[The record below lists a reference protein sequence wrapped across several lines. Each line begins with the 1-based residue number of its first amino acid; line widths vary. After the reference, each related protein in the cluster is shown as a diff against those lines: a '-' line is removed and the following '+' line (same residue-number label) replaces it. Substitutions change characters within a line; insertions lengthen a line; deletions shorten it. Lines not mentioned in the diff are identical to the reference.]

1 MMFLLQ
7 AAPPRWFD
15 LDPAATPDLA
25 GAFLITLFTLA
36 VFSFLY
42 RDNPFY
48 KLAEHVFIGVGT
60 AWFTMEFYEGGV
72 LDPLIHHLHGAW
84 LTLQG
89 GAPDAATVVKLG
101 GYEVAPAWAI
111 TWRLMAVALSLML
124 LVRLVK
130 RDAWVSRWPLA
141 LMIGI
146 YAALKMTGET
156 QTKLVKQIQQT
167 MVPMWPQ
174 DASAVEVAGNL
185 VLVIGLICVLAHFI
199 FTYKRGR
206 VLGGMS
212 RVGIIVLMLA
222 FGSRFGFAVLG
233 RIALLIERV
242 SELATYGKPAYALG
256 PEGSLQWAST
266 PTFLTGAII
275 VLVLL
280 IAALSRRKPG
290 TPA

>member
-1 MMFLLQ
+1 MFLLQ
-7 AAPPRWFD
+7 AVPPRWFD

-25 GAFLITLFTLA
+25 GAFLITLLTLA

-48 KLAEHVFIGVGT
+48 KLAEHLFIGVGT

-72 LDPLIHHLHGAW
+72 LDPLVHYLHDAW
-84 LTLQG
+84 VVLQG
-89 GAPDAATVVKLG
+89 SASDGAASVKLG
-101 GYEVAPAWAI
+101 GYAVAPGWAI
-111 TWRLMAVALSLML
+111 TWRLMAVVLSLML
-124 LVRLVK
+124 LARLVR

-167 MVPMWPQ
+167 MVPLWPA
-174 DASAVEVAGNL
+174 DATWDQVAGNL

-199 FTYKRGR
+199 FTWRRGR
-206 VLGGMS
+206 VLGSMS

-242 SELATYGKPAYALG
+242 SELAVYGAPAYALSDG
-256 PEGSLQWAST
+256 GSLAWATT
-266 PTFLTGAII
+266 PTFLTGALI
-275 VLVLL
+275 VLVLTL
-280 IAALSRRKPG
+280 AALSRPRAE
-290 TPA
+290 TPPA

>member
-1 MMFLLQ
+1 MLVLQ

-25 GAFLITLFTLA
+25 GAFLITLLTLA

-42 RDNPFY
+42 SDNPIY
-48 KLAEHVFIGVGT
+48 KLAEHLFIGVGT
-60 AWFTMEFYEGGV
+60 AWFTMEFYESGV
-72 LDPLIHHLHGAW
+72 LKSLVHHLQGAFVA
-84 LTLQG
+84 LHG
-89 GAPDAATVVKLG
+89 GADGGPRAVELG
-101 GYEVAPAWAI
+101 GYAVAPGWAI
-111 TWRLMAVALSLML
+111 TWRLLAVVLSVML
-124 LVRLVK
+124 LARLVR

-167 MVPMWPQ
+167 MVPMWPK
-174 DASAVEVAGNL
+174 DASAAEVAGNL
-185 VLVIGLICVLAHFI
+185 VLVLGLVCVLAHFI
-199 FTYKRGR
+199 FTYRRGR
-206 VLGGMS
+206 VLGGLS

-242 SELATYGKPAYALG
+242 SELASYGSPAYALAG
-256 PEGSLQWAST
+256 EGGLRWATT

-275 VLVLL
+275 VLVLV
-280 IAALSRRKPG
+280 IAALSRPRAATPG
-290 TPA
+290 A

>member
-1 MMFLLQ
+1 MFLLQ

-25 GAFLITLFTLA
+25 GAFLITLLTLA

-48 KLAEHVFIGVGT
+48 KLAEHLFIGVGT
-60 AWFTMEFYEGGV
+60 AWFTMEFYESGV
-72 LDPLIHHLHGAW
+72 LDPLVHYLH
-84 LTLQG
+84 
-89 GAPDAATVVKLG
+89 D
-101 GYEVAPAWAI
+101 AWAI
-111 TWRLMAVALSLML
+111 LQGTAPDGATSVEVGGYAVAPGWAIAWRLMAVVLSLML
-124 LVRLVK
+124 LARLVR
-130 RDAWVSRWPLA
+130 RDAWISRWPLA

-167 MVPMWPQ
+167 MVPMWPA
-174 DASAVEVAGNL
+174 DATWVEVAGNL

-199 FTYKRGR
+199 FTFKRGR

-233 RIALLIERV
+233 RIALLIQRV
-242 SELATYGKPAYALG
+242 SELNVYAQPTYSMGGSGWVQTAL
-256 PEGSLQWAST
+256 T
-266 PTFLTGAII
+266 PSYLVGGLI
-275 VLVLL
+275 VLLL
-280 IAALSRRKPG
+280 LLRALIRRGERPAA
-290 TPA
+290 